1 MNYQPLKR
9 ELVFDATLNL
19 LSIWWEL
26 GYRNMP
32 HGYKNIIEL
41 LFPKHS
47 FGQAHASFIRSACT
61 AWEEKYQTEI
71 GYLVPNLEP
80 SASKWESTIRN
91 KTIC

>member
-9 ELVFDATLNL
+9 EIVFDATLNL
-19 LSIWWEL
+19 LSMWWEL
-26 GYRNMP
+26 GYRDMP
-32 HGYKNIIEL
+32 HGYKKIIEL

-61 AWEEKYQTEI
+61 AWEEKYQTEV

-80 SASKWESTIRN
+80 NASKWKSTIRD
-91 KTIC
+91 KAIY